1 MNERELETVHLSQ
14 TIDWVNLEKQLIKKQ
29 QQALAERLQSG
40 VKELTENKINTGNE
54 AAFYESV
61 LVYQEHEK
69 ELQLKYQTAESQE
82 KRLKTLT
89 TMAGNP
95 YFARIDFTEGEE
107 PQETL
112 YLGIASMRNP
122 QDEPIIVD
130 WRAPIANLY
139 YEGEL
144 GTTFYET
151 DEHRFEVDL
160 QLKRQ
165 FKIKDGHMLSMVDT
179 SEVINDEFLLEILDE
194 ASSSQMKNI
203 VSTIQKSQ
211 NAIIRDT
218 EHKMVLIEGIAGS
231 GKTSA
236 LLQRVAFLLYR
247 HRKWLKDDHVLLFS
261 PNHLFSDYISMV
273 LPSLGE
279 SEVPTRTFRTFLNEL
294 LPIYQIQQEVE
305 QEDVFLSGQEDQ
317 IERAKNSLHLIDRLT
332 HYIETIQ
339 PIGPLFR
346 DLKIKGTT
354 YISKEQIRQWYSETN
369 ELLPLYQRTQLLQT
383 KLLKKLAGI
392 ERDEMKKPWL
402 QELAEEKMTEIF
414 EADPHK
420 EYTEASEKALRKKV
434 RQQLARRKFRAMK
447 RGITNYQFINVPK
460 QYLHF
465 LQTVTPKILVETGTT
480 IAEWTQNLHDLR
492 VNFREKTLKSE
503 DGLLLF
509 LLTKQLH
516 PVHVEQKARFI
527 FIDEMQDFPPA
538 QVALLRS
545 LYPDASI
552 TLCGDLNQKVF
563 GNETIVHQLPKL
575 FPDYPVERYQLTT
588 SYRSTAEITAFANQL
603 LSQEDTVRLTARTGP
618 LPEILSGSTDQQV
631 TYLTKQIK
639 TMDASPSHWRTA
651 IIAKTTQDC
660 CDLYEQLDEEVKQFV
675 QLIDSEDSFMKR
687 PIIIIPAFLAKGLE
701 FDRVFAWNVNEQ
713 FHDKQDQL
721 ILYTIA
727 TRAMHQLVLLT
738 DGHSPLLNHLSDEL
752 ATTHTL

>member
-1 MNERELETVHLSQ
+1 MNERELEIVHLSQ
-14 TIDWVNLEKQLIKKQ
+14 TIDWINLEKQLIKKQ

-54 AAFYESV
+54 EAFYESV

-69 ELQLKYQTAESQE
+69 ELQLKYQTAEAQE

-89 TMAGNP
+89 TMSGNP
-95 YFARIDFTEGEE
+95 YFARIDFTEGAE

-144 GTTFYET
+144 GPTFYET
-151 DEHRFEVDL
+151 DDLRFEVDL

-294 LPIYQIQQEVE
+294 LPTYQIQQEVE

-354 YISKEQIRQWYSETN
+354 YISKEQIRQWYGETN

-465 LQTVTPKILVETGTT
+465 LQIVTPKILVETGTT
-480 IAEWTQNLHDLR
+480 IAEWTQNFHDLR

-509 LLTKQLH
+509 LLTKQLY

-631 TYLTKQIK
+631 TYLTNQIK
-639 TMDASPSHWRTA
+639 TTDASPSHWRTA

-660 CDLYEQLDEEVKQFV
+660 CDLYEQLDEEVKQLV

-701 FDRVFAWNVNEQ
+701 FDRVFAWNVSEQ
-713 FHDKQDQL
+713 FQDSQDQL

-738 DGHSPLLNHLSDEL
+738 DGHSPLLGQLSDEL
-752 ATTHTL
+752 ANTHSL